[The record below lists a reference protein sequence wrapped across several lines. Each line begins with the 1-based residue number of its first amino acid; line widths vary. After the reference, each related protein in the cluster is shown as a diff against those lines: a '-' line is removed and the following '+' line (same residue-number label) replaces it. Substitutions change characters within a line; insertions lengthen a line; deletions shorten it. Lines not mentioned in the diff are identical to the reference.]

1 MNYIADA
8 HGFRASIQSNEPG
21 VAPKDSAGVTYNKP
35 LVAQVVAAPAYAAPA
50 YPAALAYDPIDYAQ
64 AEYPSSYVDPLAL
77 NPAFAPYYAHGL
89 ALPYGNFGVRR
100 R

>member
-8 HGFRASIQSNEPG
+8 HGFRASITSNEPG
-21 VAPKDSAGVTYNKP
+21 VAPKDSAGVSYTNSLLTAP
-35 LVAQVVAAPAYAAPA
+35 VIAAPAYAPQ
-50 YPAALAYDPIDYAQ
+50 YSYDPIDYSPAD
-64 AEYPSSYVDPLAL
+64 YSSSYVDSLSY